1 MEEGEENNSLTAS
14 ASVVREGRK
23 SSLLK
28 SLFKKSTVNEQS
40 LVQEE
45 TFHGIES
52 DLSVKQQQTL
62 DEVRG
67 EIVGKNNKRCLHM
80 KRCYEFVTNRKK
92 SEEEIRPP
100 SPILP
105 KVMFDSNGDFEK
117 EFYQGKWQKVT
128 LKYTFDLK

>member
-1 MEEGEENNSLTAS
+1 MEESEENNSLTAS
-14 ASVVREGRK
+14 ASVVKEGRK

-28 SLFKKSTVNEQS
+28 SLFKKGTVNGQS

-45 TFHGIES
+45 TSNGIES
-52 DLSVKQQQTL
+52 DLSVKQQQTK
-62 DEVRG
+62 DEVRW
-67 EIVGKNNKRCLHM
+67 ENVAQENTRCLHM

-117 EFYQGKWQKVT
+117 EFYQGK
-128 LKYTFDLK
+128 